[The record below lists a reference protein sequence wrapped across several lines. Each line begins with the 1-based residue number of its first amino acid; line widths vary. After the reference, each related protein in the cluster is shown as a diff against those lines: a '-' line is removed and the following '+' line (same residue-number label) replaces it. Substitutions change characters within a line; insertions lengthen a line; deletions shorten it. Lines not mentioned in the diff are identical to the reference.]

1 MKSATESW
9 QGFPATSWAHRF
21 AATMEQSLKYPE
33 PASTPPTAILSQW
46 GFSSRSQRS
55 TLPGNI
61 SAGLMRHC
69 CCCCHDPEKRSGPR
83 PPPPLPLSPLPHPL
97 PTNWTRFSECLMSR
111 NRFSSIGRISN
122 SDYRVA
128 RDSQRHVPSSFR
140 EKDYG
145 EISDGGEWSC
155 IDVRGSRSL
164 RLTRSARPPRR
175 SFWNDRKRELLSG
188 SSGSFA
194 NPVFKWTEER
204 VGICGHSNIILSRI
218 HSYSNRK
225 IASNCSCNSAAR
237 APKVCHPL
245 LPPA

>member
-9 QGFPATSWAHRF
+9 QGFPATSWAHRL

-33 PASTPPTAILSQW
+33 PASTPPTAILSEW

-61 SAGLMRHC
+61 SAGLMRR

-83 PPPPLPLSPLPHPL
+83 PHLPPLPPSSFPPPSQ
-97 PTNWTRFSECLMSR
+97 PTERASANVLMSR
-111 NRFSSIGRISN
+111 NRFSSIERISN

-128 RDSQRHVPSSFR
+128 RESQRHVPSSSG

-145 EISDGGEWSC
+145 ERSDGGKWSC

-164 RLTRSARPPRR
+164 RLTRSARTPRR

-194 NPVFKWTEER
+194 NPVLSEKRKGWESVGTAILFISHRFLFKQE
-204 VGICGHSNIILSRI
+204 
-218 HSYSNRK
+218 
-225 IASNCSCNSAAR
+225 NC
-237 APKVCHPL
+237 KL
-245 LPPA
+245 L